1 MKIEEIEFL
10 DIKQISESYL
20 SLGHFK
26 NKPIIININNLE
38 VNKKIHKEEEK
49 IYIELKHEELKILSV
64 IEKYICNHV
73 YKKNDI
79 SIDYNKF
86 KEQTFNSVYKKKYI
100 KMEVHKNCLLL
111 EEDRQSKRKVI
122 EVIDIREN
130 NYLNIKIHFVGIKFY
145 QKKFEPVFL
154 IRKIIK
160 HIEDENISI
169 FSIESESDKET
180 EKEKNE
186 KYIEN
191 FLLNDNKIT
200 ELIIEEYPKTEI
212 KI

>member
-1 MKIEEIEFL
+1 MKIDEIEFL
-10 DIKQISESYL
+10 EIKQISESYL
-20 SLGHFK
+20 SLGHYK

-38 VNKKIHKEEEK
+38 VNKEVYKEEEK

-64 IEKYICNHV
+64 IENYISNYV

-79 SIDYNKF
+79 SIDYKKF

-111 EEDRQSKRKVI
+111 EEDQQSKRKVI
-122 EVIDIREN
+122 EVTDIKEN
-130 NYLNIKIHFVGIKFY
+130 NYINIKIHFVGIKFY
-145 QKKFEPVFL
+145 EKKFEPVFL

-180 EKEKNE
+180 EKEKSE

-200 ELIIEEYPKTEI
+200 ELILEEYPKTEI

>member
-1 MKIEEIEFL
+1 MKIDEIEFL
-10 DIKQISESYL
+10 EIKQISESYL
-20 SLGHFK
+20 SLGHYK

-38 VNKKIHKEEEK
+38 VNKEVYKEEEK

-64 IEKYICNHV
+64 IENYISNYV

-79 SIDYNKF
+79 SIDYKKF

-111 EEDRQSKRKVI
+111 EEDRQSKKKVI
-122 EVIDIREN
+122 EETDIKEN
-130 NYLNIKIHFVGIKFY
+130 NYINIKIHFVGIKFY
-145 QKKFEPVFL
+145 EKKFEPVFL

-180 EKEKNE
+180 EKEKSE

-200 ELIIEEYPKTEI
+200 ELILEEYPKTEI
-212 KI
+212 EI

>member
-10 DIKQISESYL
+10 EIKEISGNYI

-38 VNKKIHKEEEK
+38 VNKKIYIEEEK
-49 IYIELKHEELKILSV
+49 IYIELKQEELKILSV
-64 IEKYICNHV
+64 IENYICKHV

-79 SIDYNKF
+79 SIDYKNF
-86 KEQTFNSVYKKKYI
+86 KEKTFNSVYKKDYI

-111 EEDRQSKRKVI
+111 EEDQQSNRKVI
-122 EVIDIREN
+122 EVNNIKEN
-130 NYLNIKIHFVGIKFY
+130 NYINIKIHFVGIKFY
-145 QKKFEPVFL
+145 EKKYEPIFL

-160 HIEDENISI
+160 HIEDENISV
-169 FSIESESDKET
+169 FSIESEKET
-180 EKEKNE
+180 KNE
-186 KYIEN
+186 KKYIEN

-200 ELIIEEYPKTEI
+200 ELIIQEYPKTEI

>member
-1 MKIEEIEFL
+1 MKIDEIEFL
-10 DIKQISESYL
+10 EIKQISESYL
-20 SLGHFK
+20 SLGHYK

-38 VNKKIHKEEEK
+38 VNKEVYKEEEK

-64 IEKYICNHV
+64 IENYISNYV

-79 SIDYNKF
+79 SIDYKKF

-111 EEDRQSKRKVI
+111 EEDRQSKKKVI
-122 EVIDIREN
+122 EVTDIKEN
-130 NYLNIKIHFVGIKFY
+130 NYINIKIHFVGIKFY
-145 QKKFEPVFL
+145 EKKFEPVFL

-180 EKEKNE
+180 EKEKSE

-200 ELIIEEYPKTEI
+200 ELILEEYPKTEI
-212 KI
+212 EI

>member
-10 DIKQISESYL
+10 EIKEISGNYI

-38 VNKKIHKEEEK
+38 VNKKIYIEEEK
-49 IYIELKHEELKILSV
+49 IYIELKQEELKILSV
-64 IEKYICNHV
+64 IENYICKHV

-79 SIDYNKF
+79 SIDYKNF
-86 KEQTFNSVYKKKYI
+86 KEKTFNSVYKKDYI

-111 EEDRQSKRKVI
+111 EENQQSNRKVI
-122 EVIDIREN
+122 EVNNIKEN
-130 NYLNIKIHFVGIKFY
+130 NYINIKIHFVGIKFY
-145 QKKFEPVFL
+145 EKKYEPIFL

-160 HIEDENISI
+160 HIEDENISV
-169 FSIESESDKET
+169 FSIESEKET
-180 EKEKNE
+180 ENEK

-200 ELIIEEYPKTEI
+200 ELIIQEYPKTEI

>member
-10 DIKQISESYL
+10 EIKEISGNYI

-38 VNKKIHKEEEK
+38 VNKKIYIEEEK
-49 IYIELKHEELKILSV
+49 IYIELKQEELKILSV
-64 IEKYICNHV
+64 IENYICKHV

-79 SIDYNKF
+79 SIDYKNF
-86 KEQTFNSVYKKKYI
+86 KEKTFNSVYKKDYI

-111 EEDRQSKRKVI
+111 EEDQQSNRKVI
-122 EVIDIREN
+122 EVNNIKEN
-130 NYLNIKIHFVGIKFY
+130 NYINIKIHFVGIKFY
-145 QKKFEPVFL
+145 EKKYEPIFL

-160 HIEDENISI
+160 HIEDENISV
-169 FSIESESDKET
+169 FSIESEKET
-180 EKEKNE
+180 ENEK

-200 ELIIEEYPKTEI
+200 ELIIQEYPKTEI

>member
-1 MKIEEIEFL
+1 MKIDEIEFL
-10 DIKQISESYL
+10 EIKEISGSYL

-38 VNKKIHKEEEK
+38 VNKKVYKEEEK
-49 IYIELKHEELKILSV
+49 IYIELKEEELKILSV
-64 IEKYICNHV
+64 IENYICNHV
-73 YKKNDI
+73 YIKNDI
-79 SIDYNKF
+79 SIDYKKF
-86 KEQTFNSVYKKKYI
+86 KDQTFNSVYKKNYI
-100 KMEVHKNCLLL
+100 RMEVHKNCLLL
-111 EEDRQSKRKVI
+111 EEDQQSNRKVI
-122 EVIDIREN
+122 EIKDINKN
-130 NYLNIKIHFVGIKFY
+130 NYINIKIHFVGIKFFE
-145 QKKFEPVFL
+145 KKFEPIFL

-180 EKEKNE
+180 EKEKSE

-200 ELIIEEYPKTEI
+200 ELIIQEYPKTEI
-212 KI
+212 EI

>member
-1 MKIEEIEFL
+1 MKIDEIEFL
-10 DIKQISESYL
+10 EIKQISESYL
-20 SLGHFK
+20 SLGHYK

-38 VNKKIHKEEEK
+38 VNKEVYKEEKK
-49 IYIELKHEELKILSV
+49 IYIELKYEELKILSV
-64 IEKYICNHV
+64 IENYICNHV
-73 YKKNDI
+73 YKQNDI
-79 SIDYNKF
+79 SIDYKKF

-111 EEDRQSKRKVI
+111 EEDQQSKRKVI
-122 EVIDIREN
+122 EVTDIKEN
-130 NYLNIKIHFVGIKFY
+130 NYINVKIHFVGIKFY
-145 QKKFEPVFL
+145 EKKFEPVFL

-169 FSIESESDKET
+169 FSIESESDKDT
-180 EKEKNE
+180 EKEKSE

-200 ELIIEEYPKTEI
+200 ELILEEYPKTEI
-212 KI
+212 EI

>member
-10 DIKQISESYL
+10 EIKQISESYL

-64 IEKYICNHV
+64 IEKYICDHV

-122 EVIDIREN
+122 EVTDIREN
-130 NYLNIKIHFVGIKFY
+130 N
-145 QKKFEPVFL
+145 
-154 IRKIIK
+154 
-160 HIEDENISI
+160 
-169 FSIESESDKET
+169 
-180 EKEKNE
+180 
-186 KYIEN
+186 
-191 FLLNDNKIT
+191 
-200 ELIIEEYPKTEI
+200 
-212 KI
+212 

>member
-10 DIKQISESYL
+10 EIKEISGNYI

-26 NKPIIININNLE
+26 NKPIILNINNLE
-38 VNKKIHKEEEK
+38 VNKKIYIEEEK
-49 IYIELKHEELKILSV
+49 IYLELKQEELKILSV
-64 IEKYICNHV
+64 IENYICKHV

-79 SIDYNKF
+79 SIDYKNF
-86 KEQTFNSVYKKKYI
+86 KEKTFNSVYKKDYI

-111 EEDRQSKRKVI
+111 EENQQSNRKVI
-122 EVIDIREN
+122 EVNNIKEN
-130 NYLNIKIHFVGIKFY
+130 NYINIKIHFVGIKFY
-145 QKKFEPVFL
+145 EKKYEPIFL

-160 HIEDENISI
+160 HIEDENISV
-169 FSIESESDKET
+169 FSIESEKET
-180 EKEKNE
+180 ENEK

-200 ELIIEEYPKTEI
+200 ELIIQEYPKTEI